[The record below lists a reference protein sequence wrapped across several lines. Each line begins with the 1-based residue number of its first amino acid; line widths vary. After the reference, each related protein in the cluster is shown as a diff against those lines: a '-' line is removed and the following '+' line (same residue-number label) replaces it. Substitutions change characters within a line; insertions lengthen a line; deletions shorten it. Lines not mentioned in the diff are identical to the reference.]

1 MTNQEKR
8 RLNTEDENVIELFNK
23 KKSKE
28 INQEKEKQKEEEIQ
42 I

>member
-1 MTNQEKR
+1 MGNQEKR

-28 INQEKEKQKEEEIQ
+28 IKQDNEGEI
-42 I
+42 